1 MSKKQFR
8 PTEKEMEILQILWE
22 RGPASVKAVHE
33 QMGGDS
39 QNGYTTILKLMQIMF
54 EKGLVTR
61 QKSGKQHHYKAVISL
76 EDTRQQMVGKMIDTV
91 FKGSAAQLA
100 LSALGHGK
108 STREELDE
116 IRKYLA
122 DLEKKQQP

>member
-1 MSKKQFR
+1 MSKKHPR

-22 RGPASVKAVHE
+22 KGATSVKSVYE
-33 QMGGDS
+33 VMGGDA
-39 QNGYTTILKLMQIMF
+39 QNGYTTILKLMQIMY

-61 QKSGKQHHYKAVISL
+61 QKSGKQHIYKAVISL

-91 FKGSAAQLA
+91 FKGSAAQLV

-108 STREELDE
+108 STPEELDE

-122 DLEKKQQP
+122 NLEKEQ

>member
-1 MSKKQFR
+1 MNKKHPR

-22 RGPASVKAVHE
+22 TGAMSVKAVHE
-33 QMGGDS
+33 VMGGDA

-61 QKSGKQHHYKAVISL
+61 QKSGKQHLYKAVISL
-76 EDTRQQMVGKMIDTV
+76 EDTRRQMVGKMIDTV
-91 FKGSAAQLA
+91 FRGSAAQLA

-108 STREELDE
+108 STPEELDE

-122 DLEKKQQP
+122 NLEKK